1 MASDSYRLMRYRLVE
16 SIVALSFEADEL
28 VAYSHARNVDLN
40 ETVAVFVD
48 WTYDYL
54 PGMVAEGLV
63 PPELAD
69 KLRVL
74 SDQSLAALR
83 SAPTEPCETAVLYH
97 EWSVVRATASSVLE
111 RFRELGVPIPPP
123 GATLLG
129 DMSTVPASER

>member
-74 SDQSLAALR
+74 SDQSLAAVSADGAMRDGR
-83 SAPTEPCETAVLYH
+83 SL
-97 EWSVVRATASSVLE
+97 SRVVGSSGHGKFSA
-111 RFRELGVPIPPP
+111 R
-123 GATLLG
+123 TL
-129 DMSTVPASER
+129 P